1 MSAALE
7 TLDRMNTALIQSQ
20 NGQLTQNEM
29 IRLWRSQAASL
40 ALPAR
45 FEEVLHPLLDRIE
58 ASVLFSEES
67 CSFSQKDLLA
77 SLQMWADKARLRLSS
92 PSDAQS

>member
-29 IRLWRSQAASL
+29 IRLWRSESASL

-45 FEEVLHPLLDRIE
+45 FDEVLHPLLDRIE
-58 ASVLFSEES
+58 ASALFSEES

-77 SLQMWADKARLRLSS
+77 SLQMWADKASLRLSS
-92 PSDAQS
+92 QSPSQP

>member
-7 TLDRMNTALIQSQ
+7 TLDRMNTALAQSQ
-20 NGQLTQNEM
+20 NGQLPQSEM
-29 IRLWRSQAASL
+29 IRLWRAQAATL

-45 FEEVLHPLLDRIE
+45 FDEVLQPLLDRIE
-58 ASVLFSEES
+58 ASALFSEES

-77 SLQMWADKARLRLSS
+77 SLQMWADKARSRLSS
-92 PSDAQS
+92 PSAGQT

>member
-7 TLDRMNTALIQSQ
+7 TLDRMNTALARSQ
-20 NGQLTQNEM
+20 NGELPQSEM
-29 IRLWRSQAASL
+29 IRLWRSESASL
-40 ALPAR
+40 SLPAR
-45 FEEVLHPLLDRIE
+45 FDEVLHPLLDRIE

-92 PSDAQS
+92 QSSAQT